1 MKKTLIALAMLGTM
15 SMNAF
20 AADIDFS
27 KLTEKDKEEIGK
39 IASEYIIKNPVVL
52 VKASQELQKQQQDKQ
67 QEELKK
73 SAQTAVDNKEELLND
88 KNTPFTGAK
97 DAEIAVVE
105 FFDYNCVYCSKSAPE
120 LKEVMKNNPNVKF
133 VFKEMPIFS
142 NRFPESKYAA
152 ETGMRVLAEKGSEAY
167 VTYHN
172 AIYDTGHFEGN
183 LTKADVDASAKL
195 AGVDTSVKA
204 KKDYSEQIAKN
215 MALSAKIK
223 ISGTPAFIFMKTKDT
238 TVDNT
243 LVVMSALNK
252 EQLQEIIE
260 HLKAGKPIR

>member
-1 MKKTLIALAMLGTM
+1 
-15 SMNAF
+15 
-20 AADIDFS
+20 
-27 KLTEKDKEEIGK
+27 
-39 IASEYIIKNPVVL
+39 
-52 VKASQELQKQQQDKQ
+52 
-67 QEELKK
+67 
-73 SAQTAVDNKEELLND
+73 
-88 KNTPFTGAK
+88 
-97 DAEIAVVE
+97 
-105 FFDYNCVYCSKSAPE
+105 
-120 LKEVMKNNPNVKF
+120 MKNNPNVKF

-152 ETGMRVLAEKGSEAY
+152 ETGMRVLDEKGSEAY

-204 KKDYSEQIAKN
+204 KKDYSEQVAKN
-215 MALSAKIK
+215 MALSSKIK